1 MKRIIPLILFIPSLC
16 FANPLTYQQL
26 ENKLKGYAFMES
38 LEHDVN
44 LTLLHELSS
53 NDKEIHYLKMQLA
66 TDEMILA
73 NHNNGL
79 ACSHYINDL
88 IQYEHDNYVCYKKGA
103 GQ

>member
-38 LEHDVN
+38 LEHTTN
-44 LTLLHELSS
+44 LGLQSALAIDDAQISQ
-53 NDKEIHYLKMQLA
+53 LKMQLA
-66 TDEMILA
+66 TDEMLLA
-73 NHNNGL
+73 NYKNGL